1 MSHPHQ
7 ISDRDAMRAFV
18 LGGRAYFTLL
28 NTLTGGRVTYCVEK
42 DSDVEGESIVRAFTG
57 SDNGDRKAY
66 SYLGNLDV
74 NGTYRYAGA
83 QAAIDALLVVAEEKQ
98 DNWLVGFCKST
109 RDRLVSGRTL
119 TARQQSALD
128 RNIALHGVTTS
139 PLKEDDVKAR
149 GFAWFWRTL
158 TNGRD
163 FPAGFEFWHEGR
175 CARCSRRLTVPE
187 SISSGFGPECIKLAG
202 SLPPTLF
209 PQVSP

>member
-7 ISDRDAMRAFV
+7 IVDRDAMRSFV

-42 DSDVEGESIVRAFTG
+42 DSDVEGASIVRAFTG
-57 SDNGDRKAY
+57 SDNADRRAY
-66 SYLGNLDV
+66 SYLGNLQPS
-74 NGTYRYAGA
+74 GPYHYAGA

-98 DNWLVGFCKST
+98 DSWLVGFCKNI
-109 RDRLVSGRTL
+109 RDKGTL
-119 TARQQSALD
+119 TLRQKAALA
-128 RNIALHGVTTS
+128 RNIATHGVVTTALL
-139 PLKEDDVKAR
+139 PDDVKAK

-158 TNGRD
+158 TSGRE

-187 SISSGFGPECIKLAG
+187 SVASGFGPECVKLVAG
-202 SLPPTLF
+202 SQVLALF
-209 PQVSP
+209 PTPTHPA